1 LTVRIAID
9 AMGGDFGPRGA
20 VEGVMN
26 ASKLFPYDFL
36 IVGNERYIQRLLR
49 ARRFINPS
57 VRIVPSSET
66 VDMGESPKDSLRK
79 KDSSIAICARLVK
92 EGRADAIISAGNT
105 GAVMAAS
112 LFEWRPLPGISRP
125 AIATL
130 LPSPKHPVVLIDSGA
145 NVDCKPIHLVH
156 FAIMGHCYSHYVL
169 ERSRPRIGLLSIGEE
184 ETKGNSL
191 TLESHKLLADTQLN
205 FRGNAEGRDIISG
218 KFDVIVC
225 DGFVG
230 NVILKFAESV
240 SAMILGSLKGEISRN
255 IIARVAAIGVKPAFK
270 NFKKRVDYSEYGGA
284 PLLGL
289 NGTCIICHGIS
300 KSKAFMNAIR
310 VAGEIVN
317 HSLNKHIIEE
327 LSKLKGKETGSDE

>member
-1 LTVRIAID
+1 VRIAID
-9 AMGGDFGPRGA
+9 AMGGDYGPRGA

-26 ASKLFPYDFL
+26 ASKIFPYDFL
-36 IVGNERYIQRLLR
+36 LVGNARYIQRLLR
-49 ARRFINPS
+49 ARRFVNPR
-57 VRIVPSSET
+57 VTIVPSTEM
-66 VDMGESPKDSLRK
+66 VEMGESPKDSLRK
-79 KDSSIAICARLVK
+79 KNSSIAICARLVK
-92 EGRADAIISAGNT
+92 EDQADAVISAGNT

-145 NVDCKPIHLVH
+145 NVDCKPINLLH
-156 FAIMGHCYSHYVL
+156 FGVMGHCYSHYVL
-169 ERSRPRIGLLSIGEE
+169 GRPRPRIGLISIGEE

-191 TLESHKLLADTQLN
+191 TLESYKLLADTHLN

-225 DGFVG
+225 DGFIG

-240 SAMILGSLKGEISRN
+240 CAVILGSLKGEISRN

-270 NFKKRVDYSEYGGA
+270 SFKKRVDYSEYGGA

-289 NGTCIICHGIS
+289 NGSCIICHGIS
-300 KSKAFMNAIR
+300 KSKAIMNAIR
-310 VAGEIVN
+310 AAGEIVN

-327 LSKLKGKETGSDE
+327 VSKLKGKEMGSNE